1 MKGRRELPV
10 EAFVLAGG
18 RSRRMGRDKA
28 LLEWG
33 GIPMVERAIQSLR
46 RVCATV
52 RIVGDRK
59 DLARFASVVADTFP
73 GSGPLGG
80 IHAALAASEHDW
92 NLFLPVDLPLLP
104 AGFPAWMLER
114 VALTEA
120 IATMPSVAGLPQPLC
135 AVYHRAIEPRLRDE
149 LTAGRFRTIEG
160 VQSAAGSGALPQPPI
175 DTFHVESLA
184 AAGNFRGIAG
194 PSPVQLWFENMN
206 NPRDFLAIGTA
217 ESNEIL

>member
-1 MKGRRELPV
+1 MSARRELPI

-33 GIPMVERAIQSLR
+33 GSRLVERAVQSLR
-46 RVCATV
+46 GVCALV
-52 RIVGDRK
+52 RIVGDRE
-59 DLARFASVVADTFP
+59 DLNRLAPVVADTFP

-80 IHAALAASEHDW
+80 IHAALAATTHDW
-92 NLFLPVDLPLLP
+92 NLFLPVDMPLLP
-104 AGFPAWMLER
+104 AGFPAWMLDR

-120 IATMPSVAGLPQPLC
+120 VATMPVVAGLPQPLC
-135 AVYHRAIEPRLRDE
+135 AVYHRAMEPALREE
-149 LTAGRFRTIEG
+149 LTAGRLRTIEG
-160 VQSAAGSGALPQPPI
+160 VQSAASRAHSTEPRI

-184 AAGNFRGIAG
+184 AAGNFRGIAA
-194 PSPVQLWFENMN
+194 PLPVQLWFENVN

-217 ESNEIL
+217 

>member
-1 MKGRRELPV
+1 MRLRRELSI

-33 GIPMVERAIQSLR
+33 GFTLVERALQSLR
-46 RVCATV
+46 GVASTV
-52 RIVGDRK
+52 RIVGDRE
-59 DLARFASVVADTFP
+59 DLACFAPVVSDTFP

-80 IHAALAASEHDW
+80 IHAALATSTHDW

-104 AGFPAWMLER
+104 AGFLVWMLER

-120 IATMPSVAGLPQPLC
+120 VATIPIAAGLPQPLC
-135 AVYHRAIEPRLRDE
+135 AVYHRAMEPALRE
-149 LTAGRFRTIEG
+149 ALTAGRFRTIEG
-160 VQSAAGSGALPQPPI
+160 VLAASNSMDYPEPRI
-175 DTFHVESLA
+175 DTFHVESVA
-184 AAGNFRGIAG
+184 AAENFRGIAA

-206 NPRDFLAIGTA
+206 IPSDFLAIGT
-217 ESNEIL
+217 E